1 MKNIFNKFYRTCR
14 CFLDSFYQSLIKKT
28 KQMYDIKTTQKG
40 NIDDQQNNPSGNRI
54 FMFFSTKYIV
64 MIMVITI
71 IANIFKSPS
80 QVLREF

>member
-1 MKNIFNKFYRTCR
+1 MQMFFRFLLSIF
-14 CFLDSFYQSLIKKT
+14 DKKT

-54 FMFFSTKYIV
+54 FMFCSTKYIV